1 MGKVQES
8 DFKLRARSYW
18 QACELQEPEI
28 RKSVFVLCLPPDLHD
43 LLTLL
48 FSGIRFS
55 SSVSKD
61 WLSLRVNW
69 RSQSQFCAVSPV
81 KTPVKIAN
89 IPVTQF
95 QNYRKEILIN

>member
-43 LLTLL
+43 LLTAFLRHPFQFFCLSRLAL
-48 FSGIRFS
+48 FTCELE
-55 SSVSKD
+55 V
-61 WLSLRVNW
+61 
-69 RSQSQFCAVSPV
+69 
-81 KTPVKIAN
+81 
-89 IPVTQF
+89 PVTVLCGISSQDP
-95 QNYRKEILIN
+95 NKNS

>member
-1 MGKVQES
+1 MIMLMVIIIGLMRDNVIH
-8 DFKLRARSYW
+8 
-18 QACELQEPEI
+18 ELKI
-28 RKSVFVLCLPPDLHD
+28 D

-69 RSQSQFCAVSPV
+69 RSHSQFCAVSPV